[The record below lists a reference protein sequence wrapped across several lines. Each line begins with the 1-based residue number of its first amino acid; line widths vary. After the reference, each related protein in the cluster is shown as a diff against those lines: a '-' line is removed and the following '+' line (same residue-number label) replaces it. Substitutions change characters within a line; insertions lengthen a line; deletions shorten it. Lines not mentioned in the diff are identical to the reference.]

1 MANLPHFS
9 VKYYTSDLNS
19 DEIPETE
26 YIEISNIGKPTYSP
40 TSVTLNFFYDVRNE
54 NGETRRIPITGYYNL
69 RFVTDALEGRIFK
82 ASNPYNFQD
91 YISTERTSN
100 FYVQKM
106 TLVRID
112 YTDIYVTRHS
122 VVCVSCKS
130 VEVVGRSE
138 VQEVQKCRSVD
149 TVVVR
154 DSVLVRDSVVQRERT
169 IHDTV
174 YITKEVY
181 RDRLEARGERQ
192 KAVRTDT
199 VVVTEYRD
207 YVIEHPPERYVPAFY
222 KWCTIALWAIGLL
235 AIGRFAIGRLRL

>member
-1 MANLPHFS
+1 METPKSKVRKVFNTIGSFFQKSYSVIIGIGTLITSIATIYLMSIQNNLQLKSNEIQRVANLPHFS

-40 TSVTLNFFYDVRNE
+40 TSVTLNFFYDVRNK

-122 VVCVSCKS
+122 
-130 VEVVGRSE
+130 
-138 VQEVQKCRSVD
+138 
-149 TVVVR
+149 
-154 DSVLVRDSVVQRERT
+154 L
-169 IHDTV
+169 
-174 YITKEVY
+174 
-181 RDRLEARGERQ
+181 
-192 KAVRTDT
+192 
-199 VVVTEYRD
+199 
-207 YVIEHPPERYVPAFY
+207 FY
-222 KWCTIALWAIGLL
+222 KENRVISEQEYNDIINSAIEQSYKHDEITEQDLIAL
-235 AIGRFAIGRLRL
+235 F